1 MATKPKQPSANV
13 ANHALSGTLLNI
25 MFKHPEEFKTGGH
38 SKASLSRSEIC
49 IFWLCTVALWTAGRR
64 TVNIGK

>member
-25 MFKHPEEFKTGGH
+25 MFKHPEKFKTGGILRH
-38 SKASLSRSEIC
+38 RSA
-49 IFWLCTVALWTAGRR
+49 ALKYAFFGCAP
-64 TVNIGK
+64 